1 MTGENAY
8 LNEYPLNLLIDVYE
22 QAGMPF
28 DPAGY
33 AMTEDQ
39 RNGLEQAIFSLSA
52 RLQRFLRKRYLEGQ
66 SCRAIAVSEDISEAR
81 VRTAL
86 HRLLKNLS
94 RPENM
99 DLIQNGL
106 QIVLEKQKA
115 AIAGI
120 VDDPRAEEIT
130 LEQLNL
136 TVKSYNLLKAAE
148 LITVKDILKSEQEGR
163 LSAIRLLGEQGRKE
177 VLAKARAAMRK
188 DGAAS

>member
-1 MTGENAY
+1 MNWVYA
-8 LNEYPLNLLIDVYE
+8 ID
-22 QAGMPF
+22 
-28 DPAGY
+28 
-33 AMTEDQ
+33 
-39 RNGLEQAIFSLSA
+39 GLEQAVFSLSA

-120 VDDPRAEEIT
+120 VDDPRAEKIT

-136 TVKSYNLLKAAE
+136 TVRSYNLLKAAG
-148 LITVKDILKSEQEGR
+148 LITVKNILESEQEGR

-177 VLAKARAAMRK
+177 VLAKAGAAMVK
-188 DGAAS
+188 DGTAS

>member
-1 MTGENAY
+1 
-8 LNEYPLNLLIDVYE
+8 
-22 QAGMPF
+22 
-28 DPAGY
+28 
-33 AMTEDQ
+33 
-39 RNGLEQAIFSLSA
+39 
-52 RLQRFLRKRYLEGQ
+52 
-66 SCRAIAVSEDISEAR
+66 
-81 VRTAL
+81 
-86 HRLLKNLS
+86 
-94 RPENM
+94 M

-136 TVKSYNLLKAAE
+136 TVRSYNLLKAAD

-177 VLAKARAAMRK
+177 VLAKARAAMVK
-188 DGAAS
+188 DGDAS